1 MNSMATGAAG
11 LCVCHRDM
19 AIVNKIKSM
28 VATAVH
34 VTKLTEFIAHPR
46 RHETGLLVLGLD
58 TEINEDLIETIKR
71 SQPQLLLIAL
81 VSKDILEYPVIRFLL
96 KNYFHDFHT
105 YPLDDFRLGHLLGHA
120 LGMARLHSPNHAS
133 QLPSTGD
140 SIMGESP
147 CVEHLRQQILRLS
160 ECHLPVLIT
169 GESGTGKELV
179 AQTLHRNSP
188 RAAGPFIAVNCGALP
203 RQLIQSELFG
213 HEKGAFTG
221 ATHRKI
227 GKLEAADQGIL
238 FLDEIGDL
246 PLEEQVNLLRFLQE
260 KTIERVGSHQPI
272 RLDVRIVAATHV
284 NLEDAIKAG
293 RFREDLYF
301 RLNVVRLKVPPLRA
315 RGQDIQLLAN
325 AFLMA
330 SRQSRILGFAPDAS
344 HALLAHDWP
353 GNVRELMNRVQSAAV
368 MCPGRYIRA
377 ADLEL
382 GQGSSPSPDCLREIK
397 ETAEREALAR
407 AICQAQGKMS
417 YVAEQL
423 KISRA
428 TLYRLLDKH
437 SLL

>member
-1 MNSMATGAAG
+1 MNSMATDTAD

-19 AIVNKIKSM
+19 ATANKIKDMASNI
-28 VATAVH
+28 VH
-34 VTKLTEFIAHPR
+34 ITDLKEFIGHPGR
-46 RHETGLLVLGLD
+46 NKIGLLLLNLDLD
-58 TEINEDLIETIKR
+58 TKEELIESIKQR
-71 SQPQLLLIAL
+71 QPQLLLVAL
-81 VSKDILEYPVIRFLL
+81 VSKDMLENPEIRFLL

-105 YPLDDFRLGHLLGHA
+105 YPLDYPRLRHLLGHG
-120 LGMARLHSPNHAS
+120 LGMARLHVPNHAGRS
-133 QLPSTGD
+133 PSTANT
-140 SIMGESP
+140 IMGESA

-188 RAAGPFIAVNCGALP
+188 RAARPFIAVNCGALP

-227 GKLEAADQGIL
+227 GKLEAADKGVL

-272 RLDVRIVAATHV
+272 CLDVRIVAATHV
-284 NLEDAIKAG
+284 NLEDAIKEG

-315 RGQDIQLLAN
+315 RGRDIQLLAH
-325 AFLMA
+325 AFLIA
-330 SRQSRILGFAPDAS
+330 SRQSRVLGFAPDAERAMLT
-344 HALLAHDWP
+344 HGWP

-382 GQGSSPSPDCLREIK
+382 GQSSSASPDCLREIK
-397 ETAEREALAR
+397 ELAEREALAK
-407 AICQAQGKMS
+407 AICQSQGKMS

>member
-1 MNSMATGAAG
+1 MNNMTAG
-11 LCVCHRDM
+11 DTMLCVCHRNIAIANTIQDM
-19 AIVNKIKSM
+19 AS
-28 VATAVH
+28 AVVH
-34 VTKLTEFIAHPR
+34 ITDLKEFIGHPSKN
-46 RHETGLLVLGLD
+46 EVGLLLLDLDLD
-58 TEINEDLIETIKR
+58 TKEELIESIKQH
-71 SQPQLLLIAL
+71 QPQLLLVAL
-81 VSKDILEYPVIRFLL
+81 VSKEMLENPEIRFLL

-105 YPLDDFRLGHLLGHA
+105 YPLDYPRLRHLLGHA
-120 LGMARLHSPNHAS
+120 LGMARLHEPNDTG
-133 QLPSTGD
+133 PSSSTAD
-140 SIMGESP
+140 TIMGESA
-147 CVEHLRQQILRLS
+147 CVEHLRQQILRLAG
-160 ECHLPVLIT
+160 CHLPVLIN

-179 AQTLHRNSP
+179 AQTLHRHS
-188 RAAGPFIAVNCGALP
+188 AQATGPFIAVNCGALP

-227 GKLEAADQGIL
+227 GKLEAADQGVL

-272 RLDVRIVAATHV
+272 HLDVRIVAATHV

-315 RGQDIQLLAN
+315 RGQDILLLAN

-330 SRQSRILGFAPDAS
+330 TRQSRILGFAPDAER
-344 HALLAHDWP
+344 AMLTHDWP

-382 GQGSSPSPDCLREIK
+382 SHAAPSRVCCLRTIK